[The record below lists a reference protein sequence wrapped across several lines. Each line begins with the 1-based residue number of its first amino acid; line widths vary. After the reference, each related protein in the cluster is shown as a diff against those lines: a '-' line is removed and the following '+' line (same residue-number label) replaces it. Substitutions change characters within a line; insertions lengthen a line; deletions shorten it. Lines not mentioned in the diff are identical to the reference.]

1 MVWVPGSRGQAGF
14 AGPIHN
20 SVRFPGGGLCAV
32 LLENEEVAYIDRTGK
47 VVIRAPA
54 GTELIAYFP
63 GID

>member
-1 MVWVPGSRGQAGF
+1 M
-14 AGPIHN
+14 
-20 SVRFPGGGLCAV
+20 
-32 LLENEEVAYIDRTGK
+32 LENEEVAYIDRTGK